1 MVDQADRHTSLPA
14 EVSRKSN
21 SPGVR
26 RSSARSASIHSRTV
40 GTTPAQP
47 AQPARPRSLFDSDG
61 NISSIN
67 ILNPSGSPAGS
78 TRRHRPKESD
88 TPVKKEPSSA
98 SLRATSAREAP
109 SAASTSGRRDV
120 AKSRPAPPESSSQRK
135 KRRKQDPDLISEP
148 ESNDAKRR
156 KPSISELKSAAKQKR
171 PSLIKAEAT
180 EKHLSSPKKPK
191 ARRQPAPA
199 KPLTPIEMKR
209 EEFIAEREKDLQT
222 VVAQH
227 DATVR
232 ELYFLEVYQN
242 MLDYDP
248 AKWKLNRDDR
258 LMQYM
263 QNFDLWSTVTE
274 QLISKTAAGSKG
286 ISTRRTLTQRRD
298 SLLNMLQDKVGVTSP
313 QAASKGPVDSSRRIT
328 AFPGITAYRRPVR
341 EYPTLEGY
349 LKSFVSVEENEDI
362 TPEQANEIIER
373 EASLRDRIH
382 NLKQKGGLN
391 KTLQSVLRRQAEPAK
406 GEAHHDVLIN
416 QVVSTAKLFHN
427 NSKYRKNSAKKV
439 AKAIER
445 YWESLRT
452 QDERMVK
459 EEARRL
465 QRLAK
470 WTAQEVKKKWKVVE
484 RVCEARYK
492 ELLQEEQAQRGKRH
506 LDMILEHSEQML
518 GVRMGEISSRQT
530 TSIAPSSDNDTA
542 HLNGVETNTEASVTE
557 DEKNDMASQ
566 HSWESAEDAADH
578 YIQDQSSSDDE
589 ELGGLEEDMDMPIEE
604 LLKKYNYGNRAAEDT
619 ASFDESSEQH
629 TDVDQSVEANSADEA
644 ESQVMEEESQ
654 AVEQE
659 DQIVEQE
666 TQDAVLLA
674 HYGAQVPND
683 VPDVT
688 EEKDVEYSAQAS
700 DEDIMIEQDGE
711 SEDDDVELNGLA
723 DDADVPI
730 EELLKRYGYA
740 DREPSTDEDAD
751 DEEEEEEEE
760 EEENDN
766 DNDETPADPMDISD
780 DELANANT
788 AAAAEAAQDQIA
800 IAGDSEISELKP
812 IVHNEQEIQKI
823 AEARD
828 DVEIIG
834 ADEQIPDPD
843 EDYVR
848 HPTDKLVSVDRIGS
862 TEEAD
867 DSDRTETEMGD
878 EVTEVSDDD
887 DYQAGVEPVA
897 GDKMLEDHT
906 PPKPSRPSSRH
917 ASRQASRQAS
927 PDAVKELETRPD
939 DSKEDTSASA
949 PPTGTTLSTATVNTK
964 VPFLLRGTLREY
976 QHVGLDWMA
985 SLYSNGLN
993 GILADEMGLGKT
1005 IQTIALLAYL
1015 ACEKGIW
1022 GPHLVVVPTSVMLN
1036 WEMEFKKWLPGFKI
1050 LTYYGNPKE
1059 RKEKRLG
1066 WSKENAFHVC
1076 ITSYQLVCHDQT
1088 SFRRKA
1094 WQYLI
1099 LDEAH
1104 HIKNFRSQ
1112 RWQVLLNFNAER
1124 RLLLTGTPLQNN
1136 LMELWSLLYF
1146 LMPNGVSQSMPMGF
1160 ANQKEFQEW
1169 FSHPVDRMIEN
1180 EQQQMDEASRAAIQ
1194 KLHTVLRP
1202 YLLRRLKA
1210 DVEKQMPAKYEHVVY
1225 CRLSKRQRYLYD
1237 DFMGR
1242 GKTKETLASGNF
1254 LSIIN
1259 CLMQLRKVCNHPDLF
1274 EVRPIV
1280 TSFAMSDE
1288 IQLIGSTTEFLVR
1301 HRLINEIDMLR
1312 ERFNYELFNFDVT
1325 KNETSMS
1332 ATAGLCMDDLCA
1344 DNLFETQI
1352 SSRRQQIAAFE
1363 SRSINRR
1370 TYYDLKQHA
1379 RSMRLGRALGKVGRL
1394 EQMKYVNHWRC
1405 TSRPQFGTA
1414 LIDFCRTATAN
1425 SLTRVHET
1433 SSPRLYLERT
1443 NTVEDAVVK
1452 YDRRMNDGS
1461 DIWKRYAFVTPSV
1474 LVRNDRQLIQHDTP
1488 MAVQQTFH
1496 QISQTDIFHGIRTCL
1511 SIAFPDKRLLQY
1523 DCGKLQKLDTLL
1535 RDLKAGGHRA
1545 LIFTQMT
1552 RVLDVLE
1559 IFLNI
1564 HGHRYLRLDGATK
1577 VEQRQVLTERFNND
1591 KRILAFILSTR
1602 SGGLGI
1608 NLTGAD
1614 TVIFYDSDWNPSMD
1628 KQCQDRTHRIG
1639 QTRDVHIYRFV
1650 TEYTIEEN
1658 IFKKANQKRML
1669 DNVVIQEG
1677 DFTTE
1682 YFEKMDWWKDLPEV
1696 AGSQQVS
1703 RNAEATTPHVDIEQA
1718 LLEAEDDE
1726 TDARAAIAARKEMRM
1741 DETEFADTPAQDKT
1755 ALISSRS
1762 ATTSPGPKESNIVI
1776 PSESLDTESQM
1787 DAGGMEAIDEDLTER
1802 GMQLEVGHVDQYML
1816 RFWEREMFGQYLG
1829 FGGLPAPDTP
1839 GIT

>member
-1 MVDQADRHTSLPA
+1 MADQADQQPSLPS
-14 EVSRKSN
+14 EVTRSESN
-21 SPGVR
+21 SPNTTSR
-26 RSSARSASIHSRTV
+26 RSSARSTGSLTRTRGAS
-40 GTTPAQP
+40 GTTAQ
-47 AQPARPRSLFDSDG
+47 ALTSTSRPRSLFDSDG
-61 NISSIN
+61 KVTSLNIIN
-67 ILNPSGSPAGS
+67 PNLSPAAS
-78 TRRHRPKESD
+78 TRRHNKTSDSSSSSKQSSPTSLRQPSRTRGD
-88 TPVKKEPSSA
+88 TPTRSPIVTSKQPTKK
-98 SLRATSAREAP
+98 L
-109 SAASTSGRRDV
+109 DV
-120 AKSRPAPPESSSQRK
+120 AKSRTAPPEQSLQRK
-135 KRRKQDPDLISEP
+135 KRRKDEPAQSAEILVPALPSTWSKRRRTSPMEHKPAVKQASEP
-148 ESNDAKRR
+148 PVKAK
-156 KPSISELKSAAKQKR
+156 
-171 PSLIKAEAT
+171 AT
-180 EKHLSSPKKPK
+180 EKRQLNAK
-191 ARRQPAPA
+191 AVNSRKSVQ
-199 KPLTPIEMKR
+199 KPLTPLEMKR
-209 EEFIAEREKDLQT
+209 QEVIAQREKELQS
-222 VVAQH
+222 VVSHH
-227 DATVR
+227 DSTVR
-232 ELYFLEVYQN
+232 EMFFLEVHQN

-248 AKWKLNRDDR
+248 AKWKLNREDR

-274 QLISKTAAGSKG
+274 QLISKTTSASKG
-286 ISTRRTLTQRRD
+286 ISTRRTLSQRRD
-298 SLLNMLQDKVGVTSP
+298 SLLNMLQDSVGIS
-313 QAASKGPVDSSRRIT
+313 AAQPGAKGILDPTRRIT
-328 AFPGITAYRRPVR
+328 KFPGITAYRRPVR
-341 EYPTLEGY
+341 EYPTLEEY
-349 LKSFVSVEENEDI
+349 LASFVSMEETEDI
-362 TPEQANEIIER
+362 TVEQANDIIVN
-373 EASLRDRIH
+373 EASLRDRID
-382 NLKQKGGLN
+382 NVKAQGGLN
-391 KTLQSVLRRQAEPAK
+391 KSLQTALRRQVEPTR
-406 GEAHHDVLIN
+406 GESHHDMLMT
-416 QVVSTAKLFHN
+416 QVVSTSKLFHN
-427 NSKYRKNSAKKV
+427 NSKYRKASAKKV
-439 AKAIER
+439 AKAVER

-452 QDERMVK
+452 QDERLVK

-492 ELLQEEQAQRGKRH
+492 EMIQEEQAQRGKRH

-518 GVRMGEISSRQT
+518 GVRMGELASKHTAETPLGSDIDT
-530 TSIAPSSDNDTA
+530 PSSYV
-542 HLNGVETNTEASVTE
+542 NGAGSKDLPTEEDDSDLEDPYTWQNGE
-557 DEKNDMASQ
+557 DE
-566 HSWESAEDAADH
+566 ADH
-578 YIQDQSSSDDE
+578 FIDDQSSSDDE
-589 ELGGLEEDMDMPIEE
+589 ELGGLEADQDLPIEE
-604 LLKKYNYGNRAAEDT
+604 LLKKYNYPGQVVDDG
-619 ASFDESSEQH
+619 SQDDDSQH
-629 TDVDQSVEANSADEA
+629 GSNTDVDESIDTSVVQTIREDGTLDDEEDVQSASEQGSSSHVFTSTHTTTVATTEDHDAEFSA
-644 ESQVMEEESQ
+644 
-654 AVEQE
+654 
-659 DQIVEQE
+659 
-666 TQDAVLLA
+666 L
-674 HYGAQVPND
+674 
-683 VPDVT
+683 
-688 EEKDVEYSAQAS
+688 AS
-700 DEDIMIEQDGE
+700 DEDIVIEQDGD
-711 SEDDDVELNGLA
+711 SEDDDVEINGLE
-723 DDADVPI
+723 DDANVPI
-730 EELLKRYGYA
+730 EELLKRYGYGNHV
-740 DREPSTDEDAD
+740 STDEDAD
-751 DEEEEEEEE
+751 DEEEDEVSEAEGSETGDAEVDAMEVSDKEITEQTYEQTADKSEIPIPFANPEELKLAAEVSK
-760 EEENDN
+760 DQAPARRPH
-766 DNDETPADPMDISD
+766 DADDDIDIIGVDEDIPGPDD
-780 DELANANT
+780 DEAKDASKDI
-788 AAAAEAAQDQIA
+788 EM
-800 IAGDSEISELKP
+800 
-812 IVHNEQEIQKI
+812 V
-823 AEARD
+823 
-828 DVEIIG
+828 
-834 ADEQIPDPD
+834 
-843 EDYVR
+843 
-848 HPTDKLVSVDRIGS
+848 
-862 TEEAD
+862 D
-867 DSDRTETEMGD
+867 DSHPGDAGEEDSDGTETEMGD

-887 DYQAGVEPVA
+887 DYQDVDKTMDGKEADPNSPPRSSPAPPTMDEKKSTEQSSQALVE
-897 GDKMLEDHT
+897 
-906 PPKPSRPSSRH
+906 SNPSS
-917 ASRQASRQAS
+917 
-927 PDAVKELETRPD
+927 
-939 DSKEDTSASA
+939 TSVQ
-949 PPTGTTLSTATVNTK
+949 PTGTTLSTTTVSTK

-985 SLYSNGLN
+985 SLYANGLN

-1146 LMPNGVSQSMPMGF
+1146 LMPNGASQSMPMGF

-1180 EQQQMDEASRAAIQ
+1180 EQPQMDEASRAAIQ

-1202 YLLRRLKA
+1202 YLLRRLKI

-1280 TSFAMSDE
+1280 TSFAMSDSVQITGSITE
-1288 IQLIGSTTEFLVR
+1288 LLIRR
-1301 HRLINEIDMLR
+1301 HLISDVDMLR
-1312 ERFNYELFNFDVT
+1312 ERFNLEFFNFDLT
-1325 KNETSMS
+1325 KNESCMS
-1332 ATAGLCMDDLCA
+1332 ATAGQCMNDLRA
-1344 DNLFETQI
+1344 DPLFEARI
-1352 SSRRQQIAAFE
+1352 SHRRQQIATFE
-1363 SRSINRR
+1363 ARHVNRR

-1379 RSMRLGRALGKVGRL
+1379 RAMRLQRAQDKVERL
-1394 EQMKYVNHWRC
+1394 EQMYYINKWRC
-1405 TSRPQFGTA
+1405 AHRPMFGTA
-1414 LIDFCRTATAN
+1414 FIDFCRTATSN
-1425 SLTRVHET
+1425 SVDRVHET
-1433 SSPRLYLERT
+1433 ASPRLYLERP
-1443 NTVEDAVVK
+1443 DAIESMVVP
-1452 YDRRMNDGS
+1452 YDTRVTSGS

-1474 LVRNDRQLIQHDTP
+1474 LVRDWKALVFDDLSLDVQESLHQLARYD
-1488 MAVQQTFH
+1488 M
-1496 QISQTDIFHGIRTCL
+1496 FHGLRTCL

-1577 VEQRQVLTERFNND
+1577 VEQRQILTERFNND

-1650 TEYTIEEN
+1650 TEFTIEEN

-1669 DNVVIQEG
+1669 DNVIIQEG

-1696 AGSQQVS
+1696 AGSQQVGK
-1703 RNAEATTPHVDIEQA
+1703 NNLVTATSNVDIEQA

-1726 TDARAAIAARKEMRM
+1726 TDAKAAIAARREMRM
-1741 DETEFADTPAQDKT
+1741 DEREFADTPTQDKVVGT
-1755 ALISSRS
+1755 TMSSRS
-1762 ATTSPGPKESNIVI
+1762 ATNSPGPREIGTTF
-1776 PSESLDTESQM
+1776 PSEDHPMDT
-1787 DAGGMEAIDEDLTER
+1787 DAIDEEISEKE
-1802 GMQLEVGHVDQYML
+1802 MQIEVGHVDQYML

-1829 FGGLPAPDTP
+1829 FGGLAAPESVQS
-1839 GIT
+1839 

>member
-1 MVDQADRHTSLPA
+1 
-14 EVSRKSN
+14 
-21 SPGVR
+21 
-26 RSSARSASIHSRTV
+26 
-40 GTTPAQP
+40 
-47 AQPARPRSLFDSDG
+47 
-61 NISSIN
+61 
-67 ILNPSGSPAGS
+67 
-78 TRRHRPKESD
+78 
-88 TPVKKEPSSA
+88 
-98 SLRATSAREAP
+98 
-109 SAASTSGRRDV
+109 
-120 AKSRPAPPESSSQRK
+120 
-135 KRRKQDPDLISEP
+135 
-148 ESNDAKRR
+148 
-156 KPSISELKSAAKQKR
+156 
-171 PSLIKAEAT
+171 
-180 EKHLSSPKKPK
+180 
-191 ARRQPAPA
+191 
-199 KPLTPIEMKR
+199 
-209 EEFIAEREKDLQT
+209 
-222 VVAQH
+222 
-227 DATVR
+227 
-232 ELYFLEVYQN
+232 
-242 MLDYDP
+242 
-248 AKWKLNRDDR
+248 
-258 LMQYM
+258 M

-274 QLISKTAAGSKG
+274 QLISKTTSGSKG
-286 ISTRRTLTQRRD
+286 ISTRRTLSQRRD
-298 SLLNMLQDKVGVTSP
+298 SLLNMLQDSVGISTAQP
-313 QAASKGPVDSSRRIT
+313 GAKGILDPTRRIT
-328 AFPGITAYRRPVR
+328 KFPGITAYRRPVR
-341 EYPTLEGY
+341 EYPTLEEY
-349 LKSFVSVEENEDI
+349 LASFVSMEENEDI
-362 TPEQANEIIER
+362 TVEQANDIIVN
-373 EASLRDRIH
+373 EASLRDRID
-382 NLKQKGGLN
+382 NVKAKGGLN
-391 KTLQSVLRRQAEPAK
+391 KSLQTALRRQVEPAR
-406 GEAHHDVLIN
+406 GESHHDMLMT
-416 QVVSTAKLFHN
+416 QVVSTSKLFHN
-427 NSKYRKNSAKKV
+427 NSKYRKASAKKV
-439 AKAIER
+439 AKAVER

-452 QDERMVK
+452 QDERLVK

-492 ELLQEEQAQRGKRH
+492 EMIQEEQAQRGKRH

-518 GVRMGEISSRQT
+518 GVRMGELASKQT
-530 TSIAPSSDNDTA
+530 TETPLGSDIDTPSTYVNGAGSKEAPSATEEDDSDLEDPYTWQ
-542 HLNGVETNTEASVTE
+542 NGE
-557 DEKNDMASQ
+557 DE
-566 HSWESAEDAADH
+566 ADH
-578 YIQDQSSSDDE
+578 FIDDQSSSDDE
-589 ELGGLEEDMDMPIEE
+589 ELGGLEADQDLPIEE
-604 LLKKYNYGNRAAEDT
+604 LLKKYNYPGQVVDDG
-619 ASFDESSEQH
+619 SLDDDSQH
-629 TDVDQSVEANSADEA
+629 GSNTDVDESIDTSVVQIVREDGTP
-644 ESQVMEEESQ
+644 EEEDVQS
-654 AVEQE
+654 ASEQGSSGHVFTSTETKIPTAIPDATTE
-659 DQIVEQE
+659 DQ
-666 TQDAVLLA
+666 DA
-674 HYGAQVPND
+674 
-683 VPDVT
+683 
-688 EEKDVEYSAQAS
+688 EFSALAS
-700 DEDIMIEQDGE
+700 DEDILIEQDGD
-711 SEDDDVELNGLA
+711 SEDDDVEINGLE
-723 DDADVPI
+723 DDANVPI
-730 EELLKRYGYA
+730 EELLKRYGYGSHI
-740 DREPSTDEDAD
+740 STDEDAD
-751 DEEEEEEEE
+751 DEEEEDGVSEAEGSDAASDAMDVSDVEVTE
-760 EEENDN
+760 QTADN
-766 DNDETPADPMDISD
+766 GEITMPVADHPDPELKLAAEVSKDRAPARRPHDPDDDIDIIGVDEDIPGPDD
-780 DELANANT
+780 DEAMGANKDI
-788 AAAAEAAQDQIA
+788 EM
-800 IAGDSEISELKP
+800 L
-812 IVHNEQEIQKI
+812 
-823 AEARD
+823 
-828 DVEIIG
+828 
-834 ADEQIPDPD
+834 
-843 EDYVR
+843 
-848 HPTDKLVSVDRIGS
+848 
-862 TEEAD
+862 D
-867 DSDRTETEMGD
+867 DSHPGDAGEEDSDGTETEMGD

-887 DYQAGVEPVA
+887 DYQDL
-897 GDKMLEDHT
+897 DKANDGKEADPNS
-906 PPKPSRPSSRH
+906 PPSPAQPTMEEKKSTEQPSQALVQSNPSS
-917 ASRQASRQAS
+917 
-927 PDAVKELETRPD
+927 
-939 DSKEDTSASA
+939 TSVQ
-949 PPTGTTLSTATVNTK
+949 PTGTTLSTTTVSTK

-985 SLYSNGLN
+985 SLYANGLN

-1146 LMPNGVSQSMPMGF
+1146 LMPNGASQSMPMGF

-1180 EQQQMDEASRAAIQ
+1180 EQPQMDEASRAAIQ

-1202 YLLRRLKA
+1202 YLLRRLKI

-1237 DFMGR
+1237 DFMSR

-1280 TSFAMSDE
+1280 TSFAMNDSVQ
-1288 IQLIGSTTEFLVR
+1288 ITGSITELLVR
-1301 HRLINEIDMLR
+1301 RNLISDVDMLR
-1312 ERFNYELFNFDVT
+1312 ERFNLEFFNFDLM
-1325 KNETSMS
+1325 KNESCMS
-1332 ATAGLCMDDLCA
+1332 ATAGQCMDDLRA
-1344 DNLFETQI
+1344 DTLFEARICQ
-1352 SSRRQQIAAFE
+1352 RRQQIATFE
-1363 SRSINRR
+1363 ARHVNRR

-1379 RSMRLGRALGKVGRL
+1379 RAMRLQRAQNKVERL
-1394 EQMKYVNHWRC
+1394 EQMLYINKWRC
-1405 TSRPQFGTA
+1405 AHRPMFGTA
-1414 LIDFCRTATAN
+1414 FIDFCRTATAN
-1425 SLTRVHET
+1425 SVDRVHET
-1433 SSPRLYLERT
+1433 ASPRLYLERP
-1443 NTVEDAVVK
+1443 DAIESMVVP
-1452 YDRRMNDGS
+1452 YDTRVTSGS

-1474 LVRNDRQLIQHDTP
+1474 LVRDWKALVLVDLSLDVQESLHQLARYD
-1488 MAVQQTFH
+1488 M
-1496 QISQTDIFHGIRTCL
+1496 FHGLRTCL

-1577 VEQRQVLTERFNND
+1577 VEQRQILTERFNND
-1591 KRILAFILSTR
+1591 NRILAFILSTR

-1650 TEYTIEEN
+1650 TEFTIEEN

-1696 AGSQQVS
+1696 AGSQQVGK
-1703 RNAEATTPHVDIEQA
+1703 NNLVTATSNVDIEQA

-1726 TDARAAIAARKEMRM
+1726 TDAKAAIAARREMRM
-1741 DETEFADTPAQDKT
+1741 DEREFADTPNQDKVVGT
-1755 ALISSRS
+1755 AISSRS
-1762 ATTSPGPKESNIVI
+1762 ATNSPGPRETGTTF
-1776 PSESLDTESQM
+1776 PSDAMEVDDGNPMDTDQ
-1787 DAGGMEAIDEDLTER
+1787 IDEEISEQE
-1802 GMQLEVGHVDQYML
+1802 MQIEVGHVDQYML

-1829 FGGLPAPDTP
+1829 FGGLPAPESVQ
-1839 GIT
+1839 